1 MTWDSPRVLHVD
13 TCQSAADCV
22 PLFLAYPKLSSWLLL
37 HVAGVPA
44 LEGIVI
50 RAWDDTTYAE
60 IQRFAN
66 RFGSDSLLLRSD
78 SSAETGQA
86 PRGGFLVHGR
96 QIEQTT
102 RELLEQDRV
111 VFLLEPASPFDDLYS
126 VTLEPDH
133 AWQQWLLEVVGAGF
147 DASDLKRGDIT
158 PHERIEAV
166 TDNGDRWRIIT
177 RVPAAAAVVEAGRVL
192 RCAKVAA
199 MLECSVVE
207 VADLL
212 RRRGEPLLANARSY
226 KPIPEALVMDAL
238 GYAKELRPVL
248 ITHGYG
254 DHRVSISWSVLAKEH
269 RLVFWDV
276 VWPQVKYGT
285 HDYGQRG
292 PEDG

>member
-1 MTWDSPRVLHVD
+1 MTWDRPRVLQID
-13 TCQSAADCV
+13 TSVAAADCV

-50 RAWDDTTYAE
+50 RAWDDTTYDE
-60 IQRFAN
+60 IQRFAK

-86 PRGGFLVHGR
+86 PRGGFVVHGR
-96 QIEQTT
+96 QIEHLT

-126 VTLEPDH
+126 VTLEPDP
-133 AWQQWLLEVVGAGF
+133 AWRQWLLEVVGAGF
-147 DASDLKRGDIT
+147 DASDLKRGDVT

-166 TDNGDRWRIIT
+166 ADNGDLWRIIK
-177 RVPAAAAVVEAGRVL
+177 RAPAGADVVEAGRAI
-192 RCAKVAA
+192 RYAKVAA
-199 MLECSVVE
+199 MLGCGVGE
-207 VADLL
+207 VAELL
-212 RRRGEPLLANARSY
+212 RRRGEPLLANALFY
-226 KPIPEALVMDAL
+226 KPIPEALVVRAL

-248 ITHGYG
+248 IAHGYG
-254 DHRVSISWSVLAKEH
+254 DRRVSISLSVLAKEN

-285 HDYGQRG
+285 HDSGERG
-292 PEDG
+292 RGNG